1 MLKEKTQYEFDKL
14 HETVNEVFNVRM
26 LTKSR
31 ERKNINA
38 RICFAHLL
46 VDRGYSKS
54 EVARYMEKNHATIIH
69 YCRSFYGYLKSDAIL
84 RERYEAVSAIYN
96 EEFDSVYIM
105 DKERLKKEVF
115 TLRQEIS
122 DLNCTIQQH
131 EDDLE
136 VLRSKASRMA
146 SIHDLVSQRTHRGK
160 EEEIEK
166 KLNTWFNGVYS

>member
-54 EVARYMEKNHATIIH
+54 EVARYMEKNHANH
-69 YCRSFYGYLKSDAIL
+69 NPLLQKLLWVLKIRCYPS
-84 RERYEAVSAIYN
+84 
-96 EEFDSVYIM
+96 
-105 DKERLKKEVF
+105 
-115 TLRQEIS
+115 
-122 DLNCTIQQH
+122 
-131 EDDLE
+131 
-136 VLRSKASRMA
+136 
-146 SIHDLVSQRTHRGK
+146 
-160 EEEIEK
+160 
-166 KLNTWFNGVYS
+166 

>member
-1 MLKEKTQYEFDKL
+1 M
-14 HETVNEVFNVRM
+14 
-26 LTKSR
+26 
-31 ERKNINA
+31 
-38 RICFAHLL
+38 
-46 VDRGYSKS
+46 
-54 EVARYMEKNHATIIH
+54 
-69 YCRSFYGYLKSDAIL
+69 
-84 RERYEAVSAIYN
+84 
-96 EEFDSVYIM
+96 
-105 DKERLKKEVF
+105 
-115 TLRQEIS
+115 RQEIS

>member
-1 MLKEKTQYEFDKL
+1 
-14 HETVNEVFNVRM
+14 
-26 LTKSR
+26 
-31 ERKNINA
+31 
-38 RICFAHLL
+38 
-46 VDRGYSKS
+46 
-54 EVARYMEKNHATIIH
+54 
-69 YCRSFYGYLKSDAIL
+69 
-84 RERYEAVSAIYN
+84 
-96 EEFDSVYIM
+96 M

-146 SIHDLVSQRTHRGK
+146 AIHDLVSQRTHRGK